1 MPRALQISHPTAQAL
16 SPAQKRFNALLKRI
30 ESARAR
36 VAAWQQNLPL
46 SLNAHAEVVVPLAE
60 KLTSHQHDWAFLLG
74 RQLDRP
80 KGWTKAERE
89 TLTELLCDI
98 AGMLLDEQETPDPEL
113 KALYDRYADVDF
125 DTEREHDLHAMKEM
139 AAALTGMDLGDE
151 AVSSREELM
160 QRMEAAARQ
169 AAADQ
174 ADNAA
179 SAAPSRRRG
188 GAAQARR
195 EARAEAEAQAVTQS
209 LREIYRKLASALH
222 PDRETDPLQR
232 EAKNALMQR
241 ANQAYAA
248 NDLLTLLELQL
259 QTEQIDADHMGRA
272 SATQL
277 KHYNRV
283 LAEQLEELQAEEVRL
298 EMEFRYQVG
307 ADPGVGLNPS
317 RLGRVVDENAAA
329 LRAELAQL
337 QRWVRA
343 LDSPATAKPS
353 LKQMRQNLRDEERE
367 DAIEV
372 IQSLFAP

>member
-16 SPAQKRFNALLKRI
+16 SPAQKRFNTLLKRI
-30 ESARAR
+30 EGARTK
-36 VAAWQQNLPL
+36 VAAWQQNLPVY
-46 SLNAHAEVVVPLAE
+46 LNAHAAVVVPLAE
-60 KLTSHQHDWAFLLG
+60 QLASRQRDWAFLLG

-89 TLTELLCDI
+89 TLTELLCDV
-98 AGMLLDEQETPDPEL
+98 AGMLLDDQETPDAEL
-113 KALYDRYADVDF
+113 KALYDRYAEVDF
-125 DTEREHDLHAMKEM
+125 DTEREQDLQVMKEM
-139 AAALTGMDLGDE
+139 AAALSGMDLGDE

-174 ADNAA
+174 AENAA
-179 SAAPSRRRG
+179 SAAPQRRRG

-195 EARAEAEAQAVTQS
+195 EARAAAEAQAVTQS

-222 PDRETDPLQR
+222 PDRESDPIQR
-232 EAKNALMQR
+232 EAKNTLMQR

-259 QTEQIDADHMGRA
+259 QTEQIDAEHMGRA

-283 LAEQLEELQAEEVRL
+283 LAEQLEELRAEEARL
-298 EMEFRYQVG
+298 EMEFRYQIG
-307 ADPGVGLNPS
+307 AEPGLGLNPS
-317 RLGRVVDENAAA
+317 RLGPLIDQSAAA

-337 QRWVRA
+337 QQWIRS
-343 LDSPATAKPS
+343 LDNPAAAKS
-353 LKQMRQNLRDEERE
+353 WLKQMRQNLRDEERE
-367 DAIEV
+367 DAIEA
-372 IQSLFAP
+372 IQLLYAR

>member
-16 SPAQKRFNALLKRI
+16 SPAQKRFNTLLKRI
-30 ESARAR
+30 EGARTK
-36 VAAWQQNLPL
+36 VAAWQQNLPVY
-46 SLNAHAEVVVPLAE
+46 LNAHAAVVVPLAE
-60 KLTSHQHDWAFLLG
+60 QLASRQRDWAFLLG

-89 TLTELLCDI
+89 TLTELLCDV
-98 AGMLLDEQETPDPEL
+98 AGMLLDDQETPDAEL
-113 KALYDRYADVDF
+113 KALYDRYAEVDF
-125 DTEREHDLHAMKEM
+125 DTEREQDLQVMKEM
-139 AAALTGMDLGDE
+139 AAALSGMDLGDE

-160 QRMEAAARQ
+160 QRMEAAVRQ

-174 ADNAA
+174 AENAA
-179 SAAPSRRRG
+179 SAAPQRRRG

-195 EARAEAEAQAVTQS
+195 EARAAAEAQAVTQS

-222 PDRETDPLQR
+222 PDRESDPIQR
-232 EAKNALMQR
+232 EAKNTLMQR

-259 QTEQIDADHMGRA
+259 QTEQIDAEHMGRA

-283 LAEQLEELQAEEVRL
+283 LAEQLEELRAEEARL
-298 EMEFRYQVG
+298 EMEFRYQIG
-307 ADPGVGLNPS
+307 AEPGLGLNPS
-317 RLGRVVDENAAA
+317 RLGPLIDQSAAA

-337 QRWVRA
+337 QQWIRS
-343 LDSPATAKPS
+343 LDNPAAAKS
-353 LKQMRQNLRDEERE
+353 WLKQMRQNLRDEERE
-367 DAIEV
+367 DAIEA
-372 IQSLFAP
+372 IQLLYAR

>member
-16 SPAQKRFNALLKRI
+16 SPAQKRFNTLLKRI
-30 ESARAR
+30 EGARTK
-36 VAAWQQNLPL
+36 VAAWQQNLPVY
-46 SLNAHAEVVVPLAE
+46 LNAHAAVVVPLAE
-60 KLTSHQHDWAFLLG
+60 QLASRQRDWAFLLG

-89 TLTELLCDI
+89 TLTELLCDV
-98 AGMLLDEQETPDPEL
+98 AGMLLDDQETPDAEL
-113 KALYDRYADVDF
+113 KALYDRYAEVDF
-125 DTEREHDLHAMKEM
+125 DTEREQDLQVMKEM
-139 AAALTGMDLGDE
+139 AAALSGMDLGDE

-174 ADNAA
+174 AENAA
-179 SAAPSRRRG
+179 SAAPQRRRG

-195 EARAEAEAQAVTQS
+195 EARAAAEAQAVTQS

-222 PDRETDPLQR
+222 PDRESDPIQR
-232 EAKNALMQR
+232 EAKNTLMQR

-259 QTEQIDADHMGRA
+259 QTEQIDAEHMGRA

-283 LAEQLEELQAEEVRL
+283 LAEQLEELRAEEARL
-298 EMEFRYQVG
+298 EMEFRYQIG
-307 ADPGVGLNPS
+307 AESGLGLNPS
-317 RLGRVVDENAAA
+317 RLGPLIDQSAAA

-337 QRWVRA
+337 QQWIRS
-343 LDSPATAKPS
+343 LDNPAAAKS
-353 LKQMRQNLRDEERE
+353 WLKQMRQNLRDEERE
-367 DAIEV
+367 DAIEA
-372 IQSLFAP
+372 IQLLYAR